1 MQLTLGKTPKRFL
14 EITDLN
20 LKLEVKPLTLK
31 NSDAI
36 EQKNA
41 ELQEKLASG
50 NIRSTEYIRE
60 SLRMVLVNQDVS
72 WAESLDISDIT
83 KILQA
88 VSKLQQGDIGEPTA
102 EKKSVT
108 RKNTR

>member
-1 MQLTLGKTPKRFL
+1 MQITLGKTPKKFL

-20 LKLEVKPLTLK
+20 LRLEVKSLTLK

-41 ELQEKLASG
+41 ELQKKLAAG
-50 NIRSTEYIRE
+50 EIRSTEYIRE

-72 WAESLDISDIT
+72 WAESLDVADIT

-88 VSKLQQGDIGEPTA
+88 ISRLQQGDDAESRT
-102 EKKSVT
+102 EKKSGT
-108 RKNTR
+108 RKS